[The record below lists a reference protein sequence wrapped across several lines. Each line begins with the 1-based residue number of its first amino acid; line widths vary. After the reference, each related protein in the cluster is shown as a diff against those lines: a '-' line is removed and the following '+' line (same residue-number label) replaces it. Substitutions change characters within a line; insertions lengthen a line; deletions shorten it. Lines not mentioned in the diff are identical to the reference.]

1 MSIVLEMAW
10 GPSPHPHVVA
20 PLPLPTP
27 FPSTILWPFEP
38 PSAINMALLHVNPQ
52 YTNKHLRRHFNALE
66 DRREANKL
74 SPTRR
79 ERNRESFPRKTIR
92 FCRQNQHP
100 SKRRED
106 KYYTCFWRAFW
117 LNNNEFEQSLE
128 LAEGGIHPHL
138 HQDPGHGIGLC
149 PHHHHNC
156 LVVHDHREN
165 YCCLFRL
172 TSSLKRY

>member
-1 MSIVLEMAW
+1 MEIKPAPPCS
-10 GPSPHPHVVA
+10 GPPYSSNSFPFNNLVSCPA
-20 PLPLPTP
+20 PVGYKIWPTP
-27 FPSTILWPFEP
+27 CQLSVYNQHP
-38 PSAINMALLHVNPQ
+38 
-52 YTNKHLRRHFNALE
+52 RRHFNALE

-156 LVVHDHREN
+156 LVVYDHREN